1 MPYWRLSGFYFFY
14 FAVLGTLA
22 PYWGLYLKSV
32 GFSALQIGNLIAILM
47 ISRIIAPIIWGWLA
61 DHKDQSIS
69 VVRWA
74 GFLSLLAFAGTFLGN
89 SFWWLAFVLMIFS
102 FFWNASLPQIEAVAM
117 SHVDNKSNAYGRV
130 RLWGSVGFILA
141 VAGLGYLLD
150 IVSTWWLL
158 PVITILLAGVWL
170 FTLTLP
176 ESQVAVD
183 HEQLPP
189 LSKVLLKPQI
199 LVFLLACLLMQASHG
214 PYYTFYSIYLEE
226 HQYTRDVIGLL
237 WAFGVLCEI
246 GLFLLMH
253 KIKQRITLR
262 TIMIA
267 SFGIAIFRWG
277 LIGMFPDEIYI
288 LIFAQVLHA
297 VTFGAYHAT
306 SIELVHRFFKG
317 RHQIRGQAIYG
328 SISFGLGGALG
339 SFYSGV
345 TWSALGGDVTFF
357 IAGLCA
363 FVALIITWVW
373 INPESQNEKIKS

>member
-32 GFSALQIGNLIAILM
+32 GFTALQIGNLIAILM
-47 ISRIIAPIIWGWLA
+47 ISRIVAPNIWGWLA
-61 DHKDQSIS
+61 DHRGQSIA

-74 GFLSLLAFAGTFLGN
+74 GFLSLLAFAGVFLGT
-89 SFWWLAFVLMIFS
+89 SFWWLALVMLVFS
-102 FFWNASLPQIEAVAM
+102 FFWNASLPQIEAATM
-117 SHVDNKSNAYGRV
+117 SHFDGEASAYGKV

-141 VAGLGYLLD
+141 VAGLGYMLE
-150 IVSTWWLL
+150 IVPTWWVL
-158 PVITILLAGVWL
+158 PVIAILLAGVWL
-170 FTLTLP
+170 FTLVLP
-176 ESQVAVD
+176 ESQVEVK

-189 LSKVLLKPQI
+189 LLKVLLKPQI
-199 LVFLLACLLMQASHG
+199 LVFLLACFLMQASHG

-226 HQYTRDVIGLL
+226 HHYGRDVIGLL
-237 WAFGVLCEI
+237 WALGVICEI

-253 KIKQRITLR
+253 KIKQRIGLR
-262 TIMIA
+262 TIMLA
-267 SFGIAIFRWG
+267 SFSIAVLRWY
-277 LIGMFPDEIYI
+277 LIGMFADDIYI

-339 SFYSGV
+339 SFYSGI
-345 TWSALGGDVTFF
+345 TWNTLGADVTFF
-357 IAGLCA
+357 IAAACA
-363 FVALIITWVW
+363 LVALGITWLW
-373 INPESQNEKIKS
+373 IKPEAQPAA